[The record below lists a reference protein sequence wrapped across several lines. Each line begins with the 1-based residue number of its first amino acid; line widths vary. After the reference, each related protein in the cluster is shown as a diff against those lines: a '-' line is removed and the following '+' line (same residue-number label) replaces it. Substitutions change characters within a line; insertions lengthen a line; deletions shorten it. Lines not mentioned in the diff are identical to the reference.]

1 MCSERWIRTSGWYNP
16 AKGTLRRTL
25 KSIILGLPK
34 PQHYMNNPISPSL
47 RLDSIDVFRAV
58 TMFLMIFVNDLWTL
72 EGVPQWLEH
81 SKAADDAMGLS
92 DVVFP
97 GFLFI
102 VGLSIPFAISNRRR
116 KGDSNG
122 LIIRHIAER
131 TFALLLM
138 GIFIVNYENIA
149 DPAMIV
155 SKYVWEIGM
164 VIAFFLIWNV
174 YPQDPGKQGL
184 YTGLRVAGYLL
195 LAILSSIYKGGDP
208 ANPSWMETHW
218 YGILGLIGWSYLLGA
233 LTYVLTGDRVNW
245 AVAGWLFFVFFN
257 LADFSGALGFLHG
270 VREYVWIVGSGSMP
284 AFVMGGV
291 VASVIYR
298 SRTKASAN
306 AFLGV
311 LIVLGAVSLAYGLG
325 SRPFWGISK
334 IRATPAWVGICTG
347 ISFVAF
353 AFFFWLV
360 DLKKIKGWAE
370 IIKPAGTATLTC
382 YLIPYIW
389 YAVIT
394 LADISLPMA
403 VRTGGI
409 GLIKSACFSLLVIL
423 LTGAINRIGI
433 KLKI

>member
-1 MCSERWIRTSGWYNP
+1 MMPLY
-16 AKGTLRRTL
+16 
-25 KSIILGLPK
+25 
-34 PQHYMNNPISPSL
+34 SPSI

-58 TMFLMIFVNDLWTL
+58 TMFLMIFVNDLWSL
-72 EGVPQWLEH
+72 EDVPKWLEH
-81 SKAADDAMGLS
+81 SKAAEDAMGLS

-102 VGLSIPFAISNRRR
+102 VGLSIPFAIANRKK
-116 KGDSNG
+116 KGDSNV
-122 LIIRHIAER
+122 LILRHIAER

-149 DPAMIV
+149 GEGMVV

-174 YPQDPGKQGL
+174 YPSNPESKGL
-184 YTGLRVAGYLL
+184 YTALKVAGYLL
-195 LAILSSIYKGGDP
+195 LVGLAWIYKGGDP
-208 ANPSWMETHW
+208 ENPSWMETHW

-233 LTYVLTGDRVNW
+233 LTYVLTGDRLAW
-245 AVAGWLFFVFFN
+245 AIVGWLFFVFFN
-257 LADFSGALGFLHG
+257 LASFVGTLDFLDP
-270 VREYVWIVGSGSMP
+270 VKKYVWIVGSGSMP

-298 SRTKASAN
+298 TGRN
-306 AFLGV
+306 AAHNTFLV
-311 LIVLGAVSLAYGLG
+311 ILIVFGVICLAYGFG
-325 SRPFWGISK
+325 TRPFWGISK

-347 ISFVAF
+347 ISLFAF
-353 AFFFWLV
+353 AFLFWLV
-360 DLKKIKGWAE
+360 DLRKIKNWANV
-370 IIKPAGTATLTC
+370 IRPAGTATLTC

-394 LADISLPMA
+394 LAGISLPLYL
-403 VRTGGI
+403 RTGLV
-409 GLIKSACFSLLVIL
+409 GLVKSACFSLLVIL
-423 LTGAINRIGI
+423 LTGVINRFGI

>member
-1 MCSERWIRTSGWYNP
+1 
-16 AKGTLRRTL
+16 
-25 KSIILGLPK
+25 
-34 PQHYMNNPISPSL
+34 MNKVASPSL

-72 EGVPQWLEH
+72 EDVPDWLEH
-81 SKAADDAMGLS
+81 SKAAEDAMGLS

-102 VGLSIPFAISNRRR
+102 VGLSIPFAISNRKQ
-116 KGDSNG
+116 KGDNNT
-122 LIIRHIAER
+122 LIIMHIAER

-149 DPAMIV
+149 GPAMAV

-164 VIAFFLIWNV
+164 VVAFFMIWNV
-174 YPQDPGKQGL
+174 YPANPEKNGL
-184 YTGLRVAGYLL
+184 YTALRIAGYLL
-195 LAILSSIYKGGDP
+195 LAGLAMIYKGGDSE
-208 ANPSWMETHW
+208 NPSWMGVHW

-233 LTYVLTGDRVNW
+233 LTYLLTGDRMKW
-245 AVAGWLFFVFFN
+245 AIAGWLFFELFN
-257 LADFSGALGFLHG
+257 LADFAGILDFLDP
-270 VREYVWIVGSGSMP
+270 VKKYVWIVGSGSMP
-284 AFVMGGV
+284 AFVVGGV

-298 SRTKASAN
+298 NGVSRNTIGN
-306 AFLGV
+306 TYWII
-311 LIVLGAVSLAYGLG
+311 LIVLSVVCLAYGFG
-325 SRPFWGISK
+325 TRPFWGISK

-347 ISFVAF
+347 ISFLAF
-353 AFFFWLV
+353 SFLFWLV
-360 DLKKIKGWAE
+360 DLQKFKNWAN

-394 LADISLPMA
+394 LAGISLPMIL
-403 VRTGGI
+403 RTGVI
-409 GLIKSACFSLLVIL
+409 GLVKSACFSLLVIL
-423 LTGAINRIGI
+423 LTGAINRMGV

>member
-1 MCSERWIRTSGWYNP
+1 
-16 AKGTLRRTL
+16 
-25 KSIILGLPK
+25 
-34 PQHYMNNPISPSL
+34 MNKLHSPSL

-72 EGVPQWLEH
+72 EDVPKWLEH
-81 SKAADDAMGLS
+81 SKAAEDAMGLS

-102 VGLSIPFAISNRRR
+102 VGLSIPFAISNRRQ
-116 KGDSNG
+116 KGDSNA
-122 LIIRHIAER
+122 LIVRHIAER

-149 DPAMIV
+149 DAAMVV

-174 YPQDPGKQGL
+174 YPSNPEKKGFYNALKI
-184 YTGLRVAGYLL
+184 AGYLL
-195 LAILSSIYKGGDP
+195 LAGLAVIYKGGDA

-233 LTYVLTGDRVNW
+233 LTYVLTGDRLTW
-245 AVAGWLFFVFFN
+245 AIAGWLFFVLFN
-257 LADFSGALGFLHG
+257 LAEFAGVLDFLDPIK
-270 VREYVWIVGSGSMP
+270 RYVWIVGSGSMP

-298 SRTKASAN
+298 NNVSRN
-306 AFLGV
+306 AIGNTYLLMLLVVGV
-311 LIVLGAVSLAYGLG
+311 VCLAYGFG
-325 SRPFWGISK
+325 TRPFWGISK

-347 ISFVAF
+347 ISLFAF
-353 AFFFWLV
+353 AFLFWLV
-360 DLKKIKGWAE
+360 DLQRIKNWSN
-370 IIKPAGTATLTC
+370 IIRPAGTATLTC

-394 LADISLPMA
+394 LAGIALPMYL
-403 VRTGGI
+403 RTGLV
-409 GLIKSACFSLLVIL
+409 GLVKSACFSLLVIL

>member
-1 MCSERWIRTSGWYNP
+1 MN
-16 AKGTLRRTL
+16 
-25 KSIILGLPK
+25 KSS
-34 PQHYMNNPISPSL
+34 YPSL

-58 TMFLMIFVNDLWTL
+58 TMFLMIFVNDFWTL
-72 EGVPQWLEH
+72 EGVPMWLEH

-102 VGLSIPFAISNRRR
+102 VGLSIPFAIANRRQ
-116 KGDSNG
+116 KGDSDITI
-122 LIIRHIAER
+122 LRHIAER

-149 DPAMIV
+149 GDTMPV

-174 YPQDPGKQGL
+174 YPSNPEKKGL
-184 YTGLRVAGYLL
+184 YTALKVAGYLL
-195 LAILSSIYKGGDP
+195 LAGLAVIYKGGD
-208 ANPSWMETHW
+208 AQYPSWMETHW

-233 LTYVLTGDRVNW
+233 FTYFLTKDRLGL
-245 AVAGWLFFVFFN
+245 AIAGWLFFVLFN
-257 LADFSGALGFLHG
+257 LANFAGMLEFLDP
-270 VREYVWIVGSGSMP
+270 VKKYVWIVGSGSMP

-298 SRTKASAN
+298 NAVSRN
-306 AFLGV
+306 AIGTTYLV
-311 LIVLGAVSLAYGLG
+311 MLVVLGLVCLAYGLG
-325 SRPFWGISK
+325 TRPFWGISK

-347 ISFVAF
+347 ISFIAF
-353 AFFFWLV
+353 ALLFWLV
-360 DLKKIKGWAE
+360 DLQKIKNWAS

-394 LADISLPMA
+394 LAGISLPMFL
-403 VRTGGI
+403 RTGWI
-409 GLIKSACFSLLVIL
+409 GLVKSACFSLLVIL

>member
-1 MCSERWIRTSGWYNP
+1 MPPS
-16 AKGTLRRTL
+16 
-25 KSIILGLPK
+25 
-34 PQHYMNNPISPSL
+34 SPSL

-72 EGVPQWLEH
+72 EGVPDWLKH
-81 SKAADDAMGLS
+81 SKATDDAMGLS

-102 VGLSIPFAISNRRR
+102 VGLSIPFAIANRKK
-116 KGDSNG
+116 KGDSDA

-149 DPAMIV
+149 GEAMVV
-155 SKYVWEIGM
+155 SKYIWEIGM

-174 YPQDPGKQGL
+174 YPSNPAKKGFYIALK
-184 YTGLRVAGYLL
+184 VAGYLL
-195 LAILSSIYKGGDP
+195 LAGLALIYKGGDP
-208 ANPSWMETHW
+208 ADPSWMETHW

-233 LTYVLTGDRVNW
+233 LTYVPTRDRLTW
-245 AVAGWLFFVFFN
+245 ALGGWLFFVLFN
-257 LADFSGALGFLHG
+257 LADFAGALDLLDP
-270 VREYVWIVGSGSMP
+270 VKEYVWIVGSGSMP

-298 SRTKASAN
+298 NRVNGN
-306 AFLGV
+306 AAGTTY
-311 LIVLGAVSLAYGLG
+311 LIILVVLGFIALAYGFG
-325 SRPFWGISK
+325 TRPFWGISK
-334 IRATPAWVGICTG
+334 IRATPAWVGICSG
-347 ISFVAF
+347 ISFLAF
-353 AFFFWLV
+353 AFLFWLV
-360 DLKKIKGWAE
+360 DLKNIKNWAN
-370 IIKPAGTATLTC
+370 IIRPAGTATLTC

-394 LADISLPMA
+394 LL
-403 VRTGGI
+403 GI
-409 GLIKSACFSLLVIL
+409 GLPVYLRTGMIGLVKSACFSLLVIL
-423 LTGAINRIGI
+423 LTGAINRVGI

>member
-1 MCSERWIRTSGWYNP
+1 MTKVTS
-16 AKGTLRRTL
+16 
-25 KSIILGLPK
+25 S
-34 PQHYMNNPISPSL
+34 SL

-72 EGVPQWLEH
+72 EDVPDWLKH
-81 SKAADDAMGLS
+81 SKAAEDAMGLS

-102 VGLSIPFAISNRRR
+102 VGLSIPFAIANRRK
-116 KGDSNG
+116 KGDSNA
-122 LIIRHIAER
+122 LIIRHILER

-149 DPAMIV
+149 GEAMMV

-164 VIAFFLIWNV
+164 VVAFFLIWNV
-174 YPQDPGKQGL
+174 YPSNPDKKGL
-184 YTGLRVAGYLL
+184 YTALKVAGYLL
-195 LAILSSIYKGGDP
+195 LVVLAVIYKGGDAEHP
-208 ANPSWMETHW
+208 AWMETHW

-233 LTYVLTGDRVNW
+233 LTYVLTGDRLGW
-245 AVAGWLFFVFFN
+245 AVAGWLFFVLFN
-257 LADFSGALGFLHG
+257 LADFAG
-270 VREYVWIVGSGSMP
+270 VLDLLDPVKHYVWIVGSGSMP

-291 VASVIYR
+291 VASVVYR
-298 SRTKASAN
+298 NRANQNGVGSAYLLILMV
-306 AFLGV
+306 LGV
-311 LIVLGAVSLAYGLG
+311 VCLAYGF
-325 SRPFWGISK
+325 STRPFWGISK

-347 ISFVAF
+347 ISFLAF

-360 DLKKIKGWAE
+360 DLQKIKNWANV
-370 IIKPAGTATLTC
+370 IKPAGTATLTC

-394 LADISLPMA
+394 LAGISLPMS

-409 GLIKSACFSLLVIL
+409 GLVKSACFSLLVIL
-423 LTGAINRIGI
+423 LTGAINRIGV

>member
-1 MCSERWIRTSGWYNP
+1 MMPPY
-16 AKGTLRRTL
+16 
-25 KSIILGLPK
+25 
-34 PQHYMNNPISPSL
+34 SPSL

-72 EGVPQWLEH
+72 EDVPDWLKH
-81 SKAADDAMGLS
+81 SKAAQDAMGLS

-102 VGLSIPFAISNRRR
+102 VGLSIPFAIANRKK
-116 KGDSNG
+116 KGDSDA

-149 DPAMIV
+149 GEAMAV

-174 YPQDPGKQGL
+174 YPSNPDKKGL
-184 YTGLRVAGYLL
+184 YTALKVAGYLL
-195 LAILSSIYKGGDP
+195 LVGLSVIYKGGD
-208 ANPSWMETHW
+208 AENPSWMETHW

-233 LTYVLTGDRVNW
+233 LAYLPTRDRLTW
-245 AVAGWLFFVFFN
+245 AIAGWLFFVLFN
-257 LADFSGALGFLHG
+257 LADFAGVLDFLDP
-270 VREYVWIVGSGSMP
+270 VRKYIWIVGGGSMP

-298 SRTKASAN
+298 NSAGRN
-306 AFLGV
+306 SVSNGYLV
-311 LIVLGAVSLAYGLG
+311 LLIVLGLICLAYGFG
-325 SRPFWGISK
+325 TRPFWGISK
-334 IRATPAWVGICTG
+334 IRATPAWVGICSG
-347 ISFVAF
+347 ISFLAF
-353 AFFFWLV
+353 AFLFWLV
-360 DLKKIKGWAE
+360 DLKKIKNWAN

-394 LADISLPMA
+394 LAGISLPMYL
-403 VRTGGI
+403 RTGII
-409 GLIKSACFSLLVIL
+409 GLVKSACFSLLVIL

>member
-1 MCSERWIRTSGWYNP
+1 MMPPS
-16 AKGTLRRTL
+16 
-25 KSIILGLPK
+25 
-34 PQHYMNNPISPSL
+34 SPSL

-58 TMFLMIFVNDLWTL
+58 TMFLMIFVNDLWSL
-72 EGVPQWLEH
+72 EDVPKWLEH
-81 SKAADDAMGLS
+81 SKAAEDAMGLS

-102 VGLSIPFAISNRRR
+102 VGLSIPFAIANRKK
-116 KGDSNG
+116 KGDSDV

-149 DPAMIV
+149 GEAMAV

-164 VIAFFLIWNV
+164 VVAFFLIWNV
-174 YPQDPGKQGL
+174 YPSAPEKKGL
-184 YTGLRVAGYLL
+184 YTALKAAGYLL
-195 LAILSSIYKGGDP
+195 LVGLALIYKGGDP

-233 LTYVLTGDRVNW
+233 LAYLPTRDRLMW
-245 AVAGWLFFVFFN
+245 AIGGWLFFVLFN
-257 LADFSGALGFLHG
+257 LADFAG
-270 VREYVWIVGSGSMP
+270 VLDLLDPVKEYIWIVGSGSMP

-298 SRTKASAN
+298 NGVDRN
-306 AFLGV
+306 AVGTTY
-311 LIVLGAVSLAYGLG
+311 LIVLVVLGLIALAYGFG
-325 SRPFWGISK
+325 ARPFWGISK
-334 IRATPAWVGICTG
+334 IRATPAWVGICSG
-347 ISFVAF
+347 ISFLAF
-353 AFFFWLV
+353 AFLFWLV
-360 DLKKIKGWAE
+360 DLKKIKNWAN
-370 IIKPAGTATLTC
+370 IIQPAGTATLTC

-394 LADISLPMA
+394 LAGISLPMYL
-403 VRTGGI
+403 RTGLV
-409 GLIKSACFSLLVIL
+409 GLVKSACFSLLVIL
-423 LTGAINRIGI
+423 LTGAINRVGI